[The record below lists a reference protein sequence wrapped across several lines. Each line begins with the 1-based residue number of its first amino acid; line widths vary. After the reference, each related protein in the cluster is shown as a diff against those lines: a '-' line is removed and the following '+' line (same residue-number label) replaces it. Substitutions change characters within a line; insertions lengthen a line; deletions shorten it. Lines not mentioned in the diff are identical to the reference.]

1 MASFGVR
8 LPLRRDS
15 GDGFVMIKDFK
26 RLVKQNFKMLLLT
39 VPGERVMEPNFGVG
53 LKSFLFELNDA
64 TFSQRVEN
72 RIRKQTSLYLPLV
85 EIDDIFF
92 DTSGMDSNSM
102 NIIIK
107 YSLPKIGATDLLQFT
122 I

>member
-39 VPGERVMEPNFGVG
+39 VPGERVMEPKFGVG
-53 LKSFLFELNDA
+53 LKTFLFELNDA
-64 TFSQRVEN
+64 TYSQRIEN
-72 RIRKQTSLYLPLV
+72 RIRKQTALYLPLV

-92 DTSGMDSNSM
+92 DASGMHSNSM
-102 NIIIK
+102 RISIK
-107 YSLPKIGATDLLQFT
+107 YSMPKIGATDLLQFT